1 MRGIENETTTWVCK
15 FPFFSF
21 TFLSPMV
28 PEYDYCGLNL
38 RIFLVWRRE
47 YSFCQFHF
55 LSPSFPEDKV
65 PRENHFL
72 PKVNNV
78 TKDLVR
84 PYLLVYMQVSKSFNL
99 SNVLFSSIVFLFP
112 IKDWVMHMND
122 ILFWFMTGVLFL
134 YVMTVNEIRWLNYWS
149 FLMIYWFISVQ
160 WIYALLPFRG
170 AFKKIYD
177 CAGCATDWCLLIWC
191 ERLI

>member
-1 MRGIENETTTWVCK
+1 MEPPHECVN
-15 FPFFSF
+15 FHF
-21 TFLSPMV
+21 FLSLFYLPWCLNMIIAAWTSGFFL
-28 PEYDYCGLNL
+28 CGGGNIHFASF
-38 RIFLVWRRE
+38 IFYPPHFPKIKCLVRTI
-47 YSFCQFHF
+47 
-55 LSPSFPEDKV
+55 
-65 PRENHFL
+65 FL